1 MPSARATK
9 FSSWRW
15 AAPHGPDIYE
25 RGFAAGPTLADDTL
39 LVGSVN
45 GVLYAF
51 PVE

>member
-15 AAPHGPDIYE
+15 AAPHGPDLYE
-25 RGFAAGPTLADDTL
+25 SGFAAGPTLAGDTL
-39 LVGSVN
+39 LGGSAN
-45 GVLYAF
+45 GVLYVF